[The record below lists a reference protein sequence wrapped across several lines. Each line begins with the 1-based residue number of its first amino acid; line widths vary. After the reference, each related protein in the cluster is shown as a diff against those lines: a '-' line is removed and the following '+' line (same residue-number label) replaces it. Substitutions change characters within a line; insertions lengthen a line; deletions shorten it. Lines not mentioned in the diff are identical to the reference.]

1 MEQRWPWAQ
10 KQFEGHAIS
19 KIGLNYFFRTKEQLH
34 TMSQQ
39 HPGTDSGK
47 SRTAVVTDFLAVEIV
62 EELAFFPRLLKVL
75 LIKTL
80 FFSAA
85 IEMLC
90 NAFKYE

>member
-1 MEQRWPWAQ
+1 
-10 KQFEGHAIS
+10 
-19 KIGLNYFFRTKEQLH
+19 
-34 TMSQQ
+34 MSQQ